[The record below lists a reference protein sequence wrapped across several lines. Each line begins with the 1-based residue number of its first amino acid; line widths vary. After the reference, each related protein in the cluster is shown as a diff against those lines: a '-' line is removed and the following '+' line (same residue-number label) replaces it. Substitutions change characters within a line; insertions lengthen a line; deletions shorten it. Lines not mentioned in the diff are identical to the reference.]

1 MRPSYFTLGSSLAAV
16 GVLQGCVVVIGE
28 RGERRS
34 RDEIRTAD
42 PSRRDSAARPRAA
55 TSDAASRDIAALL
68 DSLHDA
74 ASKADGQRYF
84 SLFTQDAV
92 FLGTDAAERWTIDQ
106 FRGYAQ
112 ARFDAGQ
119 GWTYT
124 VIERHIA
131 LAPGGDVGWFD
142 ERLMNDNY
150 GECRGTGAL
159 IRDASGWRIAQ
170 YNLTT
175 PIPNDLLPGV
185 ARQVREYHSARES
198 ASNK

>member
-1 MRPSYFTLGSSLAAV
+1 MRTPFLILGLALAAT
-16 GVLQGCVVVIGE
+16 GSLQGCVVVIGGRVE
-28 RGERRS
+28 H
-34 RDEIRTAD
+34 
-42 PSRRDSAARPRAA
+42 SRRGDDRETRSGHREMTDSP
-55 TSDAASRDIAALL
+55 DAASGEIAAQL
-68 DSLHDA
+68 DALHAA
-74 ASKADGQRYF
+74 ASKADGERYF
-84 SLFTQDAV
+84 SHYASDAV

-106 FRGYAQ
+106 FRDYAQ

-142 ERLMNDNY
+142 ERLMNAKY
-150 GECRGTGAL
+150 GECRGTGVV
-159 IRDASGWRIAQ
+159 IRTMSGWSIAQ

-185 ARQVREYHSARES
+185 AQQVREYES
-198 ASNK
+198 AQRGKHE